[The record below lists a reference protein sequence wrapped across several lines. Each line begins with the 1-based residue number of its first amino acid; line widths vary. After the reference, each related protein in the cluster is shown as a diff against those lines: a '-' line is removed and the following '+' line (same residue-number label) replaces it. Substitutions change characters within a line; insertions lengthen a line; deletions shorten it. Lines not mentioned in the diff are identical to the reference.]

1 MARKTIFVSD
11 LTGKTIEEKDAATVT
26 IRYADA
32 RKDQV
37 VLDVNAS
44 EVVDLASK
52 GTRQARRG
60 SVRSLPTSWSC
71 TRPHPTS
78 WYVRHEAKLAS
89 KALSRWFEPSTAHS
103 PDVTVT
109 TEVPCKS
116 THGRCTDRSARET
129 GHRTRQGLPPSG
141 ESTLAHASVSSSPRE
156 SVFRLPV
163 CLERVELIL
172 QNTRR

>member
-116 THGRCTDRSARET
+116 AHGRCTDRSARET
-129 GHRTRQGLPPSG
+129 KASFCRTQEVAG
-141 ESTLAHASVSSSPRE
+141 SSPASSMKKAAAARP
-156 SVFRLPV
+156 SLF
-163 CLERVELIL
+163 
-172 QNTRR
+172 